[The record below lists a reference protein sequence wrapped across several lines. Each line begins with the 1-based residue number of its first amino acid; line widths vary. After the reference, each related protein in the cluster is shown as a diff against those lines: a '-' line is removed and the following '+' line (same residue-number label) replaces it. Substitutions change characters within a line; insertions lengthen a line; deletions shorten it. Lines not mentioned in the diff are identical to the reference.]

1 MLTRILTSIVSLFV
15 LLPILYFS
23 NTYVFP
29 IAVAIMTVIALYEM
43 FSCVGCKSKYALT
56 IPTYL
61 TGAAI
66 PIVGKI
72 ANSFEAMLPLVCAI
86 IIIYAIYL
94 FLIAIVFNKDFTIG
108 EIALC
113 YMTSIYI
120 IFGFSS
126 ILFLRLI
133 SNYTYL
139 LIFIGAW
146 VTDIFAYFTGKFF
159 GKRKLCV
166 EISPQKTIAGS
177 IGGTFFCIIAF
188 VTFGFIALNKEA
200 SIWQYAALAVLGL
213 IIAIVSQIGDLSMS
227 LIKRHYGI
235 KDFGK
240 VFPGHGGVLDRFDS
254 IIAVSSILF
263 IMLTFM
269 KTLGINILI

>member
-1 MLTRILTSIVSLFV
+1 
-15 LLPILYFS
+15 
-23 NTYVFP
+23 
-29 IAVAIMTVIALYEM
+29 MTVIALYEM
-43 FSCVGCKSKYALT
+43 FSCIGCKSKYSLT
-56 IPTYL
+56 LPTYL

-66 PIVGKI
+66 PIIGKI
-72 ANSFEAMLPLVCAI
+72 ANNFETMLPLVCAV

-94 FLIAIVFNKDFTIG
+94 FLIAIIFNKDFTIE
-108 EIALC
+108 EISLC

-126 ILFLRLI
+126 ILFLRLV

-139 LIFIGAW
+139 LVFIGAW
-146 VTDIFAYFTGKFF
+146 VTDVFAYFTGKFF
-159 GKRKLCV
+159 GKRKLCE
-166 EISPQKTIAGS
+166 EISPKKTIAGS
-177 IGGTFFCIIAF
+177 IGGTLFCIIAF
-188 VTFGFIALNKEA
+188 VSFGYIVLNKGSEF
-200 SIWQYAALAVLGL
+200 WKYAVLACLGL
-213 IIAIVSQIGDLSMS
+213 IIAVVSQVGDLSMS
-227 LIKRHYGI
+227 LIKRRYGI

-263 IMLTFM
+263 IMLTFL

>member
-1 MLTRILTSIVSLFV
+1 MLTRILTSIVSMFI

-29 IAVAIMTVIALYEM
+29 IAVAIITAIALYEM
-43 FSCVGCKSKYALT
+43 FSCIGCKSKYPLT
-56 IPTYL
+56 VPVYL
-61 TGAAI
+61 AGAAI
-66 PIVGKI
+66 PFIGKI
-72 ANSFEAMLPLVCAI
+72 ANGIEAVLPLIYAV

-94 FLIAIVFNKDFTIG
+94 FFIAILFNNKYTIE
-108 EIALC
+108 EISMC

-120 IFGFSS
+120 ILGFSS

-133 SNYTYL
+133 SDYVYL

-146 VTDIFAYFTGKFF
+146 ITDIFAYFTGKFF
-159 GKRKLCV
+159 GKHKLCESVSPKKTV
-166 EISPQKTIAGS
+166 EGS
-177 IGGTFFCIIAF
+177 IGGAFFCALAF
-188 VTFGFIALNKEA
+188 VAFGLITLNKGSE
-200 SIWQYAALAVLGL
+200 IWKYAVLAGIGL
-213 IIAIVSQIGDLSMS
+213 IISAVSQIGDLSMS

-240 VFPGHGGVLDRFDS
+240 IFPGHGGVLDRFDS

-263 IMLTFM
+263 IMISFL
-269 KTLGINILI
+269 KTLGVNILI